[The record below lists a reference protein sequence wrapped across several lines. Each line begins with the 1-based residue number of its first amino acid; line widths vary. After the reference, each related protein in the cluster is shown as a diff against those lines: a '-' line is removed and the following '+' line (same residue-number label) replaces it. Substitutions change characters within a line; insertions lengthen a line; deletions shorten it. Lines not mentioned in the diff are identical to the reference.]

1 VLPRHMYPN
10 FFLQS
15 HAPHTCRIPSG
26 ICRVLK
32 GPPNWIVAPELD
44 TDAHTH
50 AHVTLIGSDET
61 IQLSIC
67 DWKFTG
73 YHNMFKKYYVLKCA
87 LSEKPMYV
95 RYNCYE
101 ACAEIS
107 RSSRCNSDH
116 NCWNLI
122 YSISSKHSKKI
133 WRARTAEWCPTSIYC
148 QGRLC
153 DCFLETLK
161 KILERHRRTA
171 LHCIR
176 RKLKH

>member
-1 VLPRHMYPN
+1 MTLYKFAIPIYIPLIAVLPRHMYPN

-26 ICRVLK
+26 IFRVLK

-44 TDAHTH
+44 TDTRTH

-73 YHNMFKKYYVLKCA
+73 YHNLFKKYYVLKCA

-122 YSISSKHSKKI
+122 YSISSKHSKKSDTQGQQSG
-133 WRARTAEWCPTSIYC
+133 AQQVFTAKADYVTV
-148 QGRLC
+148 
-153 DCFLETLK
+153 F
-161 KILERHRRTA
+161 
-171 LHCIR
+171 
-176 RKLKH
+176 LKH